1 MKKIT
6 LGLLVLLPLF
16 GISQNTCATASLITA
31 GTHVVTA
38 VDGTQ
43 LPVPSCA
50 DDDAGVAAAEWY
62 KFTATVNGIATISSN
77 VPASAGGDTRLH
89 AYSGLCGG
97 LTCLGFSD
105 DIGGTNY
112 LSEIAIVVT
121 AGTTYYFAWDDYWEA
136 DGFTFTLTESAVSC
150 DFSVPN
156 TENFASASEFLICY
170 DTEDVDGNELSWIQ
184 QSLDLDGDGTPE
196 YFATNGS
203 YATVKNDWLF
213 SPSYALT
220 AGETYQISYRYNG
233 ANNATNLANETLE
246 VLMTNA
252 PSSTATFQ
260 EQIGLHAN
268 ITQVGVLASLHITA
282 TEQTTSF
289 TPTTSGDYN
298 LAFHAMTP
306 AATVGSNGF
315 LLLFEY
321 DIQVSLSTSDFAA
334 NKTVFYPN
342 PVKNELNIVQQNTI
356 DTVEIYNLLGQRVFS
371 QNYAAS
377 NVTVNTEMLTS
388 GTYMVKVSSE
398 GGSNMSKIV
407 KQ

>member
-6 LGLLVLLPLF
+6 LGLVLLLPFLGF
-16 GISQNTCATASLITA
+16 SQDTCATATLISA
-31 GTHVVTA
+31 GTHVVTV

-43 LPVPSCA
+43 LPTPSCA
-50 DDDAGVAAAEWY
+50 DDDTGVAAAEWY
-62 KFTATVNGIATISSN
+62 KFTATINGIATISSN
-77 VPASAGGDTRLH
+77 VSASAGGDTRLH
-89 AYSGLCGG
+89 VYSGLCGG
-97 LTCLGFSD
+97 LACLGFSD
-105 DIGGTNY
+105 DVAAPIY
-112 LSEIAIVVT
+112 LSEVT
-121 AGTTYYFAWDDYWEA
+121 IPVSTGTTYYIAWDDYWET
-136 DGFTFTLTESAVSC
+136 DGFTFTLTETEVSC
-150 DFSVPN
+150 DFPIPN

-170 DTEDVDGNELSWIQ
+170 ETEDVDANDLSWIQ
-184 QSLDLDGDGTPE
+184 QSLDLNGDGTME
-196 YFATNGS
+196 TFATNGS
-203 YATVKNDWLF
+203 YPTVKNDWLF

-233 ANNATNLANETLE
+233 GNNGTNLANETLE
-246 VLMTNA
+246 VLMTDA
-252 PSSTATFQ
+252 QSSTAEFQ
-260 EQIGLHAN
+260 EQLGLHAN
-268 ITQVGVLASLHITA
+268 ITQVGAFATLNTTA
-282 TEQTTSF
+282 TEQTATF
-289 TPTTSGDYN
+289 TPATSGDYN

-334 NKTVFYPN
+334 NKTVLYPN

-356 DTVEIYNLLGQRVFS
+356 DTVEIYNLLGQRVFM

-377 NVTVNTEMLTS
+377 SVTVNTEMLTS

-398 GGSNMSKIV
+398 GGSDISKIV